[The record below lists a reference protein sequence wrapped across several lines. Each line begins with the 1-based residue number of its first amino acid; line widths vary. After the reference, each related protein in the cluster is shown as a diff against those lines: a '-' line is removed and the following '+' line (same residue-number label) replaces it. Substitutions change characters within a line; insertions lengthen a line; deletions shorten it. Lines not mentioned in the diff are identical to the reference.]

1 MTEPIGKRKSETG
14 NRSLR
19 PLNRP
24 APVAV
29 EADAHGLPQAVLWK
43 GVFTPVAGIAD
54 SWRIDDE
61 WWREEIARRYFVVEL
76 QGGRRI
82 TLYHDLVADLWYA
95 QTYEAP
101 QAEQSLRKKRA

>member
-1 MTEPIGKRKSETG
+1 MKPNSID
-14 NRSLR
+14 NRRLR

-29 EADAHGLPQAVLWK
+29 EADQRGAPRAVLWK
-43 GVFTPVAGIAD
+43 GAFMPVVGVAD
-54 SWRIDDE
+54 TWRIDDE
-61 WWREEIARRYFVVEL
+61 WWREEIARRYFVAEL

-82 TLYHDLVADLWYA
+82 TLFHDLVGDLWYA

-101 QAEQSLRKKRA
+101 REGKSSGKRSA